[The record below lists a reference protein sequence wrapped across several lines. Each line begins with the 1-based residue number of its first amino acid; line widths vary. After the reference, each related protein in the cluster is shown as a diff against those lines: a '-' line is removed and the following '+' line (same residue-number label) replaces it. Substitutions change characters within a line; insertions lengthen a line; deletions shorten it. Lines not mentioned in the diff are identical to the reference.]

1 MAGRELDRH
10 GGVGK
15 SRQEVMKN
23 PRLMH
28 ALVLGIVFVVPSACF
43 GQFVFERS
51 EVVMKLPPDQ
61 DRLSVEFPFT
71 VKGKVPVTIKEYK
84 AACSCLSAEISENGK
99 LTWKPGEKGVVRG
112 NFKLGTIKGKI
123 EKKIVLNIAGE
134 AAPLVLTTKLDIP
147 HLFAIEPP
155 TLFWDLDGEAK
166 LQKFKVKVNHDEAIR
181 ITDIS
186 GTNEQF
192 KYELKVVKPGWEY
205 EVEVTPMHVKERAFG
220 LLRLR
225 NDCKFKKH
233 ASAQAFICLL
243 YTSPSPR
250 D

>member
-1 MAGRELDRH
+1 
-10 GGVGK
+10 
-15 SRQEVMKN
+15 MKN

-28 ALVLGIVFVVPSACF
+28 SLVLGIVLVVPSAGF

-51 EVVMKLPPDQ
+51 EVIMKLPPDQ

-99 LTWKPGEKGVVRG
+99 LTWKPGEKGIVRG

-134 AAPLVLTTKLDIP
+134 AAPLVLTTKLEIP

-155 TLFWDLDGEAK
+155 TLFWDLNGEGE

-192 KYELKVVKPGWEY
+192 KYELKAIKPGWEY
-205 EVEVTPMHVKERAFG
+205 EVEVTPLHVRERAFG

-233 ASAQAFICLL
+233 ASAQAFMVVRV
-243 YTSPSPR
+243 PKGK
-250 D
+250 